1 MSSLLLVRQPN
12 NRIRLGKIL
21 SRGGRD
27 VIVRLGFGVCVSLRQ
42 RHRYASAD
50 VNTKINK
57 LLGVEL
63 HLVATRLVSVL
74 GFEAVCDAGLRL
86 GEFVG
91 SYNGIRK
98 TM

>member
-1 MSSLLLVRQPN
+1 LLDWV
-12 NRIRLGKIL
+12 
-21 SRGGRD
+21 
-27 VIVRLGFGVCVSLRQ
+27 FGDCVSLRQ

-50 VNTKINK
+50 ANIKINK

-63 HLVATRLVSVL
+63 KLFVTRLVSVL
-74 GFEAVCDAGLRL
+74 GFEAGLRL

-98 TM
+98 NM